1 MATRP
6 SRQLRT
12 SLQSS
17 LQAGFYFLLA
27 LASVSLCGI
36 FQSQKWGKLF
46 ALAAL
51 LYLLFLLKDKY
62 GGLVKLAMAFL
73 LLLTLVLA
81 KDQVKPGE
89 PAGDIRLYPDQVKIT
104 DGWLSGRGQTA
115 TQKVQVYGPASR
127 EALAL
132 LENGQSID
140 LTEVSGAVSEI
151 EPATNPGQFDY
162 RRYLASQHVYRQVKL
177 AHYQFKLAPASLLTR
192 LHGLR
197 WKIQAYLKR
206 LPRLLAFFASELL
219 LAENP
224 AGDNQANLNTY
235 RDLGVIHILSISGC
249 MWAFTSLLW
258 RFSAATCT

>member
-1 MATRP
+1 M
-6 SRQLRT
+6 
-12 SLQSS
+12 
-17 LQAGFYFLLA
+17 A

-115 TQKVQVYGPASR
+115 TQKVQV
-127 EALAL
+127 
-132 LENGQSID
+132 
-140 LTEVSGAVSEI
+140 
-151 EPATNPGQFDY
+151 
-162 RRYLASQHVYRQVKL
+162 
-177 AHYQFKLAPASLLTR
+177 
-192 LHGLR
+192 
-197 WKIQAYLKR
+197 
-206 LPRLLAFFASELL
+206 
-219 LAENP
+219 
-224 AGDNQANLNTY
+224 
-235 RDLGVIHILSISGC
+235 
-249 MWAFTSLLW
+249 
-258 RFSAATCT
+258 

>member
-62 GGLVKLAMAFL
+62 GGLFKLALAFL

-81 KDQVKPGE
+81 KDQVKLGE
-89 PAGDIRLYPDQVKIT
+89 PAGDIRLYP
-104 DGWLSGRGQTA
+104 
-115 TQKVQVYGPASR
+115 
-127 EALAL
+127 
-132 LENGQSID
+132 
-140 LTEVSGAVSEI
+140 
-151 EPATNPGQFDY
+151 
-162 RRYLASQHVYRQVKL
+162 
-177 AHYQFKLAPASLLTR
+177 TR
-192 LHGLR
+192 
-197 WKIQAYLKR
+197 
-206 LPRLLAFFASELL
+206 
-219 LAENP
+219 
-224 AGDNQANLNTY
+224 
-235 RDLGVIHILSISGC
+235 
-249 MWAFTSLLW
+249 
-258 RFSAATCT
+258 